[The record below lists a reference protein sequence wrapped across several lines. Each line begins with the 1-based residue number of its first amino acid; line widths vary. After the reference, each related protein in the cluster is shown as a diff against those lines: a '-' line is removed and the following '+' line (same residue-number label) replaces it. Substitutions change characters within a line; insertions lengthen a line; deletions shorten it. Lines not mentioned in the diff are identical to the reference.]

1 MNIVSFGCSL
11 QLGREEDIQHHED
24 RKFPKAKKTFLKWK
38 ISAKYSRFDKY
49 AFFFSLYILKKNLK
63 VFPWVVVNAF
73 VKCLGTFLLIMKPTV
88 LKRSFKISHL
98 GWGLSLSSCSVSVK
112 LCGRL
117 MGVTVSIWNLM
128 NSSWHAISNLASIY
142 LKTAWSIIII
152 AFFPT
157 SLPQHRHF
165 WRERPK
171 FTLAA
176 DESHSLAKSRVEIK
190 FLNNSFP
197 HKNQSLLHLFDL
209 HLLHLLCRLCYIGA
223 RFFCGTHAI
232 SVQWQQQ
239 NVVLANDS
247 WALNFPFQT
256 N

>member
-73 VKCLGTFLLIMKPTV
+73 VKCLGTLLLIMKPTV

-152 AFFPT
+152 AFFHT

-197 HKNQSLLHLFDL
+197 HKNRSLLHLFDL
-209 HLLHLLCRLCYIGA
+209 YLLHLLCRRCYIGA
-223 RFFCGTHAI
+223 RFFRGTHAI